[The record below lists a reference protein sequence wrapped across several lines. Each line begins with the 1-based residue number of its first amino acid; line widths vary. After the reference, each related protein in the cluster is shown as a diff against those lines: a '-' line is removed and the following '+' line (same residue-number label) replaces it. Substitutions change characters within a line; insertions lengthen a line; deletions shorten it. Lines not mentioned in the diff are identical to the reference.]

1 MAILRYVKSIYQ
13 PSLSLSLPP
22 ASYSHISHYTTTHQ
36 QKQDLGN
43 GYYWVSMVPHN
54 AGINR
59 LFLLLK
65 SIGPTSAY
73 TPYVA
78 SHIAN
83 SPYQLVIQHNVAYG
97 PTCTTVGPGIS
108 TATVGYQTSF
118 YVTTYDQWNNRVLSG
133 SYNLSVVAL
142 AAQQVHGVVVNYGN
156 GTSLVLYTPHSSGLN
171 RLVVRVNGRHVRGS
185 PFQVNVMDGDNK
197 ANTSIPTGEGLYTAM
212 AGVLA
217 PIHIQVGR

>member
-1 MAILRYVKSIYQ
+1 MI
-13 PSLSLSLPP
+13 
-22 ASYSHISHYTTTHQ
+22 
-36 QKQDLGN
+36 
-43 GYYWVSMVPHN
+43 PHN

-65 SIGPTSAY
+65 SLGSSSVY
-73 TPYVA
+73 SSYVA

-83 SPYQLVIQHNVAYG
+83 SPYQLIIQHNIAYG
-97 PTCTTVGPGIS
+97 PTCTAAGSGIS

-118 YVTTYDQWNNRVLSG
+118 IVTTYDQWNNRVLSG
-133 SYNLSVVAL
+133 SYNVTVIAL

-156 GTSLVLYTPHSSGLN
+156 GSSLVLYTPHSSGLN
-171 RLVVRVNGRHVRGS
+171 RLAVRVNGQHIRGS
-185 PFQVNVMDGDNK
+185 PFQVNVADGDNK